1 MPLVTGN
8 ILGNDQMGTFLASV
22 NDVLF
27 YPPSID
33 ASLKEKIETSLAVE
47 MHPITI
53 GGSNLLGALI
63 AGNSNAIAVADI
75 ATPEDIDFLTAFS
88 DVVVMESSVNASGN
102 LLVCNENGVI
112 ASPAVPL
119 DGLEIIAE
127 VMKVDVAATTIAG
140 QDVVGS
146 LAAANNKGV
155 LLHPDVTDLEVD
167 IVKDILGVDPMV
179 GTVGF
184 GSPMVGA
191 GICCSDNG
199 AIASSETTGPEL
211 NRIED
216 ALGLI

>member
-1 MPLVTGN
+1 MPLVIGN
-8 ILGNDQMGTFLASV
+8 ILGNDQMGTFLATV

-27 YPPSID
+27 YPPSIED
-33 ASLKEKIETSLAVE
+33 SLKTKIETSLDIE
-47 MHPITI
+47 MHPICI

-75 ATPEDIDFLTAFS
+75 ATPEDIDILTSFS
-88 DVVVMESSVNASGN
+88 DVIVMESSVNASGN

-112 ASPAVPL
+112 ASPAVPI
-119 DGLEIIAE
+119 DGLEVIAE
-127 VMKVDVAATTIAG
+127 VMKVDVATTTIAG

-146 LAAANNKGV
+146 LAVANNKGV
-155 LLHPDVTDLEVD
+155 LLHPDVTESEVS
-167 IVKDILGVDPMV
+167 IVKEMLGVEPMV

-191 GICCSDNG
+191 GISCSDNG
-199 AIASSETTGPEL
+199 AIVGSDTTGPEL

>member
-1 MPLVTGN
+1 MPLVMGN

-22 NDVLF
+22 GNVLF
-27 YPPSID
+27 HPPSIEKP
-33 ASLKEKIETSLAVE
+33 LKEKIETSLEME
-47 MHPITI
+47 MHPISI

-75 ATPEDIDFLTAFS
+75 ATPEDIDFLTSFS

-127 VMKVDVAATTIAG
+127 VMRVNVAPTTIAG
-140 QDVVGS
+140 QDIVGS
-146 LAAANNKGV
+146 LVVANDKGV
-155 LLHPDVTDLEVD
+155 LLHPDVTDLEVE
-167 IVKDILGVDPMV
+167 IVKKTLGVNPMV

-191 GICCSDNG
+191 GICCSNSG
-199 AIASSETTGPEL
+199 AIVGSETTGPEL

>member
-1 MPLVTGN
+1 MPLATGN

-22 NDVLF
+22 DKVLF
-27 YPPSID
+27 YPPSIED
-33 ASLKEKIETSLAVE
+33 SLKQKIESSLGLE
-47 MHPITI
+47 MHPLTI

-75 ATPEDIDFLTAFS
+75 ATPEDIDLLTSFS

-102 LLVCNENGVI
+102 LLICNENGVI
-112 ASPAVPL
+112 ASPAVPM

-127 VMKVDVAATTIAG
+127 VMRVDVASTTIAG

-146 LAAANNKGV
+146 LAVANGKGV
-155 LLHPDVTDLEVD
+155 LLHPDVTELEVD

-199 AIASSETTGPEL
+199 AIVSSETTGPEL